1 MPKYSKLIK
10 EARNL
15 SAARGHRLGKF
26 MLTRIKTSTQPIASR
41 GCMVAICEYCG
52 AYAAVDSDS
61 PSGVSEVW
69 GEALEKTC
77 PGKVLPEYQE

>member
-1 MPKYSKLIK
+1 MAFARYGQARPRSEEKVLSFEICANMPPM
-10 EARNL
+10 R
-15 SAARGHRLGKF
+15 H
-26 MLTRIKTSTQPIASR
+26 
-41 GCMVAICEYCG
+41 
-52 AYAAVDSDS
+52 DSDS